1 MNHWTAR
8 ELQLLREHYPSHGSS
23 WDGWAALLPSRTKY
37 AIDMA
42 VKRYGLGYV
51 PKTSAKEVAA
61 PADRYEPLL
70 GCPFCGAAPK
80 VERSADRTLGIET
93 WLYVD
98 EETGELLHAERID
111 GQWFDLD
118 LDEARQEF
126 ADVLYCY

>member
-42 VKRYGLGYV
+42 VKRYGLGYA
-51 PKTSAKEVAA
+51 PKVSAKEEKA

-70 GCPFCGAAPK
+70 GCPFCGEAPK
-80 VERSADRTLGIET
+80 VERSADRR
-93 WLYVD
+93 WY
-98 EETGELLHAERID
+98 RISCD
-111 GQWFDLD
+111 N
-118 LDEARQEF
+118 ARCGAQVQ
-126 ADVLYCY
+126 AVGSSLPIASRNWNRRS